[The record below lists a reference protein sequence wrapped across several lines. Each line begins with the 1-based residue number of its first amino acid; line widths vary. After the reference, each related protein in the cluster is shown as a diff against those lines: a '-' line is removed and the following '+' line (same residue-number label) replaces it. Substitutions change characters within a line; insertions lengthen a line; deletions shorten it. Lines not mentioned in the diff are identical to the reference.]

1 MSAIELARQ
10 KHAAKAADAKKK
22 GIQTDKKGKK
32 PMSGSSGSG
41 NSKDKEKAS
50 VAAQ

>member
-10 KHAAKAADAKKK
+10 KHAAKAADARKKEVQSEK
-22 GIQTDKKGKK
+22 KISRSSKGK
-32 PMSGSSGSG
+32 
-41 NSKDKEKAS
+41 EKVA